1 MYRLILDWCYMHERG
16 FPITFEEAR
25 LVIPVRTTTERTTM
39 VHVLQRFFT
48 LKDDGWH
55 CFRADREIEHFQA
68 GEPARMAAKL
78 NRKARVD
85 RHRKDRSQMFT
96 ILSKAG
102 CHPHWKTGIKTLR
115 DLCERQGLLE
125 PGQAPETALQGRSGS
140 LPGQRTET
148 PGTLNHKPITDSV
161 SGETLPYIIGS
172 PIDIVRLVRAQGIN
186 GNWHDPRL
194 IALINAGATRDEFE
208 SAAVQ
213 AKARKAADLWA
224 YTLGVVSG
232 RRKDAAR
239 MAQEGTKTGPGGPNG
254 VELVRSIVPSLATP
268 LKPAIPAEVIDVES
282 KRLD

>member
-1 MYRLILDWCYMHERG
+1 MLEWCYMHEKPL
-16 FPITFEEAR
+16 PIALEDIVCEVGITLNEGKR
-25 LVIPVRTTTERTTM
+25 ILSP
-39 VHVLQRFFT
+39 LLDRFFT
-48 LKDDGWH
+48 PEEDGWH
-55 CFRADREIEHFQA
+55 NRRVDAEIA
-68 GEPARMAAKL
+68 RYKLGEPARLAK
-78 NRKARVD
+78 KARVKE
-85 RHRKDRSQMFT
+85 RVTKHRKDRSTLFALLAT
-96 ILSKAG
+96 AG
-102 CHPHWKTGIKTLR
+102 CHMPWTTQIKQLR
-115 DLCERQGLLE
+115 EVAQRMDLIVAGE
-125 PGQAPETALQGRSGS
+125 APETALQRHNGS
-140 LPGQRTET
+140 LPEQVPVTRE
-148 PGTLNHKPITDSV
+148 PLNQGTITSRV

-239 MAQEGTKTGPGGPNG
+239 MAQEGTKTGAGGANG
-254 VELVRSIVPSLATP
+254 SKLVRSIVPSLATP
-268 LKPAIPAEVIDVES
+268 LKPEIPGEVIDVES